1 MRAHLDVF
9 NDACFLIFD
18 NLLLEINQ
26 VRCCHIGD
34 QLRILHGSHAGE
46 IVQVDRSPEGS
57 FYLQGPD
64 FKECI
69 MTGLEVHAE

>member
-1 MRAHLDVF
+1 MEYRILP
-9 NDACFLIFD
+9 
-18 NLLLEINQ
+18 
-26 VRCCHIGD
+26 HIGD

-69 MTGLEVHAE
+69 MTGLEVDAE

>member
-34 QLRILHGSHAGE
+34 QLRLLKVPFICKGLILRNVS
-46 IVQVDRSPEGS
+46 
-57 FYLQGPD
+57 
-64 FKECI
+64 
-69 MTGLEVHAE
+69 